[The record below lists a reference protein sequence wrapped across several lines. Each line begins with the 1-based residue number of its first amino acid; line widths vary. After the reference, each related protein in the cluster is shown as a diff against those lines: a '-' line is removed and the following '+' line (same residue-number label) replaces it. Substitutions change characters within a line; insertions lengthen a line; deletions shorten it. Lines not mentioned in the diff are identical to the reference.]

1 MKKAIIILI
10 ISLFTCTALFAQE
23 QAYEYKPLVEPG
35 KTWWYEAHRYIR
47 EEKRYAQVAF
57 GIRLSEIVNI
67 DGVEWHACRIVE
79 PERRNETLDPIIAY
93 LRQDGTRV
101 LYRPEQMSG
110 FENNT
115 YNEILRY
122 AYQYYVDPAHIPAEG
137 ILVCDFAAEKGSIM
151 EILGC
156 SQNMWDENGN
166 LVYGFYYSKS
176 MVYDIK
182 YITNTGIQRK
192 HILCYDLYFWNY
204 IDGIGET
211 GSNYS
216 SLFFAPRF
224 FTPGGEDARTWW
236 FMTLQGVVDADENLL
251 WAADESIVHPWELAG
266 TDDAVADRTT
276 WSYADGEI
284 RCAADATIRVLDTTG
299 RETLAPVRVA
309 AGGTLK
315 PALDSGIYIL
325 EVTTDAGRDVRK
337 IAR

>member
-266 TDDAVADRTT
+266 ADDAVTDRTT

>member
-1 MKKAIIILI
+1 
-10 ISLFTCTALFAQE
+10 
-23 QAYEYKPLVEPG
+23 
-35 KTWWYEAHRYIR
+35 
-47 EEKRYAQVAF
+47 
-57 GIRLSEIVNI
+57 
-67 DGVEWHACRIVE
+67 
-79 PERRNETLDPIIAY
+79 
-93 LRQDGTRV
+93 
-101 LYRPEQMSG
+101 MSG

-122 AYQYYVDPAHIPAEG
+122 AYQYYIDPAHIPAEG

-176 MVYDIK
+176 MVYDVN

-266 TDDAVADRTT
+266 ADDAVTDRTT

>member
-115 YNEILRY
+115 YNEILGY
-122 AYQYYVDPAHIPAEG
+122 AYQYYVDPEHLPAEG

-156 SQNMWDENGN
+156 SQNMRDENGN
-166 LVYGFYYSKS
+166 LVYGLYYSKS
-176 MVYDIK
+176 MVYDVN
-182 YITNTGIQRK
+182 YITNTGIKRK
-192 HILCYDLYFWNY
+192 HILCDEVLWNFV
-204 IDGIGET
+204 DGIGET
-211 GSNYS
+211 GSGCS
-216 SLFFAPRF
+216 SLFFAPRSA
-224 FTPGGEDARTWW
+224 TPGGEDARTWW

-266 TDDAVADRTT
+266 ADDAVTDRTT

-299 RETLAPVRVA
+299 REVVAPTHIA
-309 AGGTLK
+309 AGATMSLNLE
-315 PALDSGIYIL
+315 AGIYI
-325 EVTTDAGRDVRK
+325 VDAKSESGRDVKK
-337 IAR
+337 IAL

>member
-10 ISLFTCTALFAQE
+10 ISLFTCSALFAQE

-166 LVYGFYYSKS
+166 LVYGFYYSNS

-266 TDDAVADRTT
+266 ADDAVADRAT
-276 WSYADGEI
+276 WNYADGEI

-299 RETLAPVRVA
+299 REVVAPTHIA
-309 AGGTLK
+309 AGATMRLNLG
-315 PALDSGIYIL
+315 AGIYIVEAKSESGR
-325 EVTTDAGRDVRK
+325 EVKK
-337 IAR
+337 IAL

>member
-1 MKKAIIILI
+1 M
-10 ISLFTCTALFAQE
+10 
-23 QAYEYKPLVEPG
+23 EPG

-176 MVYDIK
+176 MVYDVN

-266 TDDAVADRTT
+266 TDDAVTDRTT

>member
-1 MKKAIIILI
+1 M
-10 ISLFTCTALFAQE
+10 
-23 QAYEYKPLVEPG
+23 EPG

-122 AYQYYVDPAHIPAEG
+122 AYQYYIDPAHIPAEG

-176 MVYDIK
+176 MVYDVN

-266 TDDAVADRTT
+266 ADDAVTDRTT

>member
-10 ISLFTCTALFAQE
+10 ISLFTCAALFAQE

-299 RETLAPVRVA
+299 REVVAPTHIA
-309 AGGTLK
+309 AGATMRLNLG
-315 PALDSGIYIL
+315 AGIYIVEAKSENGR
-325 EVTTDAGRDVRK
+325 EVKK
-337 IAR
+337 IAL

>member
-10 ISLFTCTALFAQE
+10 ISLFTCAALFAQE

-176 MVYDIK
+176 MVYDVN

-266 TDDAVADRTT
+266 TDDAVTDRTT

-299 RETLAPVRVA
+299 REVVAPTHIA
-309 AGGTLK
+309 AGATMRLNLE
-315 PALDSGIYIL
+315 AGIYIVEAKSENGR
-325 EVTTDAGRDVRK
+325 EVKK
-337 IAR
+337 IAL

>member
-10 ISLFTCTALFAQE
+10 ISLFTCTALFAQG
-23 QAYEYKPLVEPG
+23 QVYEYKPLVEPG

-299 RETLAPVRVA
+299 REVVAPTHIA
-309 AGGTLK
+309 AGATMSLNLE
-315 PALDSGIYIL
+315 AGIYIV
-325 EVTTDAGRDVRK
+325 EAKSESGRDVKK
-337 IAR
+337 IAL

>member
-10 ISLFTCTALFAQE
+10 ISLFTCTALFAQG
-23 QAYEYKPLVEPG
+23 QVYEYKPLVEPG

-299 RETLAPVRVA
+299 REVVAPTHIA
-309 AGGTLK
+309 AGATMSLNLE
-315 PALDSGIYIL
+315 AGIYIVEAKSESGR
-325 EVTTDAGRDVRK
+325 EVKK
-337 IAR
+337 IAL

>member
-115 YNEILRY
+115 YNEILGY
-122 AYQYYVDPAHIPAEG
+122 AYQYYVDPEHLPAEG

-151 EILGC
+151 ELLGC
-156 SQNMWDENGN
+156 SQNMRDENGN
-166 LVYGFYYSKS
+166 LVYGFYYSNS
-176 MVYDIK
+176 MIYDIK
-182 YITNTGIQRK
+182 YITNTGITRK
-192 HILCYDLYFWNY
+192 YVLCHDMSFWDFV
-204 IDGIGET
+204 DGIGET
-211 GSNYS
+211 GSPYS
-216 SLFFAPRF
+216 SLFFAPLSII
-224 FTPGGEDARTWW
+224 PGDALSWW

-266 TDDAVADRTT
+266 ADDAVTDRTT

-299 RETLAPVRVA
+299 REVVAPTHIA
-309 AGGTLK
+309 AGATMSLNLG
-315 PALDSGIYIL
+315 AGIYIVEAKSESGR
-325 EVTTDAGRDVRK
+325 EVKK
-337 IAR
+337 IAL

>member
-10 ISLFTCTALFAQE
+10 ISLLTCTALFAQE

-266 TDDAVADRTT
+266 TDDAVTDRTT

-284 RCAADATIRVLDTTG
+284 RCVADATIRVLDTTG

>member
-10 ISLFTCTALFAQE
+10 ISLFTCAALFAQE

-122 AYQYYVDPAHIPAEG
+122 AYQYYIDPAHIPAEG

-176 MVYDIK
+176 MVYDVN

-266 TDDAVADRTT
+266 ADDAVTDRTT

>member
-10 ISLFTCTALFAQE
+10 ISLFTCTALFAQG
-23 QAYEYKPLVEPG
+23 QVYEYKPLVEPG

-284 RCAADATIRVLDTTG
+284 RCAADTTIRVLDTTG
-299 RETLAPVRVA
+299 REVVAPTHIA
-309 AGGTLK
+309 AGATMSLNLE
-315 PALDSGIYIL
+315 AGIYIV
-325 EVTTDAGRDVRK
+325 EAKSESGRDVKK
-337 IAR
+337 IAL

>member
-10 ISLFTCTALFAQE
+10 ISLSTCAELFAQE

-93 LRQDGTRV
+93 LRQNGTRV

-266 TDDAVADRTT
+266 TDDAVTDRTT

-299 RETLAPVRVA
+299 REVVAPTHIA
-309 AGGTLK
+309 AGATMSLNLE
-315 PALDSGIYIL
+315 AGIYIV
-325 EVTTDAGRDVRK
+325 EEIGRAHV
-337 IAR
+337 

>member
-1 MKKAIIILI
+1 M
-10 ISLFTCTALFAQE
+10 
-23 QAYEYKPLVEPG
+23 
-35 KTWWYEAHRYIR
+35 
-47 EEKRYAQVAF
+47 AF

>member
-10 ISLFTCTALFAQE
+10 ISLFTCISLFAQE

-35 KTWWYEAHRYIR
+35 KTWWYEAHTYIPP
-47 EEKRYAQVAF
+47 EKRYKRITL
-57 GIRLSEIVNI
+57 GIRLSETVNI
-67 DGVEWHACRIVE
+67 DGIEWHTCRIVE
-79 PERRNETLDPIIAY
+79 PDNRNEALDPIIAY
-93 LRQDGTRV
+93 IRQDGTKV
-101 LYRPEQMSG
+101 FYRPGEFSG
-110 FENNT
+110 FENDI
-115 YNEILRY
+115 YNEILSY
-122 AYQYYVDPAHIPAEG
+122 TYQYEVDPEHLPTEG
-137 ILVCDFAAEKGSIM
+137 ILVFDFSAEKGSVI
-151 EILGC
+151 EFLGW
-156 SQNMWDENGN
+156 SEKRRDEDGN
-166 LVYGFYYSKS
+166 FVYGFYHFQSLI
-176 MVYDIK
+176 YDVT
-182 YITNTGIQRK
+182 YIVNTGIQRK
-192 HILCYDLYFWNY
+192 KIVCDKIYLWNF
-204 IDGIGET
+204 IDGIGEAGT
-211 GSNYS
+211 SFS
-216 SLFFAPRF
+216 ALFFAPLAAM
-224 FTPGGEDARTWW
+224 PGTALSWW
-236 FMTLQGVVDADENLL
+236 YIILQGVVDADENLL

>member
-10 ISLFTCTALFAQE
+10 ISLSTCAALFAQE

-122 AYQYYVDPAHIPAEG
+122 AYQYYIDPAHIPAEG

-176 MVYDIK
+176 MVYDVN

-266 TDDAVADRTT
+266 ADDAVTDRTT

>member
-10 ISLFTCTALFAQE
+10 ISLSTCAELFAQE

-156 SQNMWDENGN
+156 SQNMRDENGN

-176 MVYDIK
+176 MVYDVN

-266 TDDAVADRTT
+266 TDDSVADRTT

>member
-10 ISLFTCTALFAQE
+10 ISLFTCAALFAQE

-35 KTWWYEAHRYIR
+35 KTWWYEARQMGERPMAIGLRIGTAETIGGTQWYGCYIVDSGDR
-47 EEKRYAQVAF
+47 DNDLTPAIAYVRQDGPRFYYMPATEPDVWISV
-57 GIRLSEIVNI
+57 GSSLHDEIVN
-67 DGVEWHACRIVE
+67 DVYQTCVHTEHMPAGGV
-79 PERRNETLDPIIAY
+79 
-93 LRQDGTRV
+93 
-101 LYRPEQMSG
+101 
-110 FENNT
+110 
-115 YNEILRY
+115 
-122 AYQYYVDPAHIPAEG
+122 
-137 ILVCDFAAEKGSIM
+137 LVCDLSAGKDDELDILGFTAAEQESDGTWKHFH
-151 EILGC
+151 
-156 SQNMWDENGN
+156 N
-166 LVYGFYYSKS
+166 YYKAHI
-176 MVYDIK
+176 DNIG
-182 YITNTGIQRK
+182 YITSCDIERKILSGKCDNTDIN
-192 HILCYDLYFWNY
+192 F

-211 GSNYS
+211 GSDWS
-216 SLFFAPRF
+216 GFFFSPVHMRPTGF
-224 FTPGGEDARTWW
+224 SYWDIFLR
-236 FMTLQGVVDADENLL
+236 GVVDADENLL

-266 TDDAVADRTT
+266 ADDAVADKTA

>member
-10 ISLFTCTALFAQE
+10 ISLFTCTSLFAQE

-299 RETLAPVRVA
+299 REVVAPTHIA
-309 AGGTLK
+309 AGATMSLNLE
-315 PALDSGIYIL
+315 AGIYIV
-325 EVTTDAGRDVRK
+325 EAKSESGRDVKK
-337 IAR
+337 IAL

>member
-10 ISLFTCTALFAQE
+10 ISLFTCAALFAQE

-182 YITNTGIQRK
+182 YITNTGIKRK
-192 HILCYDLYFWNY
+192 HILCDEVLWNFV
-204 IDGIGET
+204 DGIGET
-211 GSNYS
+211 GSGCS
-216 SLFFAPRF
+216 SLFFAPRSA
-224 FTPGGEDARTWW
+224 TPGGEDARTWW

>member
-10 ISLFTCTALFAQE
+10 ISLFTCTALFAQG
-23 QAYEYKPLVEPG
+23 QVYEYKPLVEPG

-266 TDDAVADRTT
+266 TDDAVTDRTT

>member
-1 MKKAIIILI
+1 MKKTIIILI
-10 ISLFTCTALFAQE
+10 ISLFTCAALFAQE

-156 SQNMWDENGN
+156 SQNMRDENGN

-176 MVYDIK
+176 MVYDVN

-266 TDDAVADRTT
+266 ADDAVTDRTT

-299 RETLAPVRVA
+299 REVVAPTHIA
-309 AGGTLK
+309 AGATMRLNLG
-315 PALDSGIYIL
+315 AGIYIVEAKSESGR
-325 EVTTDAGRDVRK
+325 EVKK
-337 IAR
+337 IAL

>member
-10 ISLFTCTALFAQE
+10 ISLFTCAALFAQE

-299 RETLAPVRVA
+299 REVVAPTHIA
-309 AGGTLK
+309 AGATMSLNLG
-315 PALDSGIYIL
+315 AGIYIV
-325 EVTTDAGRDVRK
+325 EAKSESGRDVKK
-337 IAR
+337 IAL

>member
-10 ISLFTCTALFAQE
+10 ISLFTCAALFAQE

-176 MVYDIK
+176 MVYDVN

-266 TDDAVADRTT
+266 ADDAVTDRTT

-299 RETLAPVRVA
+299 REVVAPTHIA
-309 AGGTLK
+309 AGATMRLNLE
-315 PALDSGIYIL
+315 AGIYIVEAKSENGR
-325 EVTTDAGRDVRK
+325 EVKK
-337 IAR
+337 IAL

>member
-10 ISLFTCTALFAQE
+10 ISLSTCAALFAQE

-122 AYQYYVDPAHIPAEG
+122 AYQYYIDPAHIPAEG

-176 MVYDIK
+176 MVYDVN

-266 TDDAVADRTT
+266 ADDAVTDRTT

-299 RETLAPVRVA
+299 REVVAPTHIA
-309 AGGTLK
+309 AGATMSLNLE
-315 PALDSGIYIL
+315 AGIYIVEAKSESGR
-325 EVTTDAGRDVRK
+325 EVKK
-337 IAR
+337 IAL

>member
-10 ISLFTCTALFAQE
+10 ISLSTCAELFAQE

-122 AYQYYVDPAHIPAEG
+122 AYQYYIDPAHIPAEG

-176 MVYDIK
+176 MVYDVN

-266 TDDAVADRTT
+266 ADDAVTDRTT

>member
-10 ISLFTCTALFAQE
+10 ISLFTCAALFAQE

-266 TDDAVADRTT
+266 TDDAVTDRTT

-284 RCAADATIRVLDTTG
+284 RCVADATIRVLDTTG

>member
-10 ISLFTCTALFAQE
+10 ISLFTCAALFAQE

-276 WSYADGEI
+276 WSYAYGEI

-299 RETLAPVRVA
+299 REVVAPTHIA
-309 AGGTLK
+309 AGATMSLNLG
-315 PALDSGIYIL
+315 AGIYIV
-325 EVTTDAGRDVRK
+325 EAKSESGRDVKK
-337 IAR
+337 IAL

>member
-122 AYQYYVDPAHIPAEG
+122 AYQYYIDPAHIPAEG

-176 MVYDIK
+176 MVYDVN

-266 TDDAVADRTT
+266 ADDAVTDRTT

-299 RETLAPVRVA
+299 REVVAPTHIA
-309 AGGTLK
+309 AGATMSLNLG
-315 PALDSGIYIL
+315 AGIYIVEAKSESGR
-325 EVTTDAGRDVRK
+325 EVKK
-337 IAR
+337 IAL

>member
-122 AYQYYVDPAHIPAEG
+122 AYQYYIDPAHIPAEG

-176 MVYDIK
+176 MVYDVN

-266 TDDAVADRTT
+266 ADDAVTDRTT

-299 RETLAPVRVA
+299 REVVAPTHIA
-309 AGGTLK
+309 AGATMSLNLE
-315 PALDSGIYIL
+315 AGIYIVEAKSESGR
-325 EVTTDAGRDVRK
+325 EVKK
-337 IAR
+337 IAL

>member
-10 ISLFTCTALFAQE
+10 ISLSTCAELFAQE

-122 AYQYYVDPAHIPAEG
+122 AYQYYIDPAHIPAEG

-176 MVYDIK
+176 MVYDVN

-266 TDDAVADRTT
+266 ADDAVTDRTT

-299 RETLAPVRVA
+299 REVVAPTHIA
-309 AGGTLK
+309 AGATMSLNLG
-315 PALDSGIYIL
+315 AGIYIVEAKSESGR
-325 EVTTDAGRDVRK
+325 EVKK
-337 IAR
+337 IAL

>member
-10 ISLFTCTALFAQE
+10 ISLFTCAALFAQE

-122 AYQYYVDPAHIPAEG
+122 AYQYYVDPAHMPAEG

-176 MVYDIK
+176 MVYDVN

-266 TDDAVADRTT
+266 ADDAVTDRTT

-299 RETLAPVRVA
+299 REVVAPTHIA
-309 AGGTLK
+309 AGATMRLNLE
-315 PALDSGIYIL
+315 AGIYIVEAKSESGR
-325 EVTTDAGRDVRK
+325 EVKK
-337 IAR
+337 IAL

>member
-10 ISLFTCTALFAQE
+10 ISLFTCTSLFAQE

-299 RETLAPVRVA
+299 REVVAPTHIA
-309 AGGTLK
+309 AGATMSLNLE
-315 PALDSGIYIL
+315 AGIYIVEAKSESGR
-325 EVTTDAGRDVRK
+325 EVKK
-337 IAR
+337 IAL

>member
-10 ISLFTCTALFAQE
+10 ISLSTCAALFAQE

-122 AYQYYVDPAHIPAEG
+122 AYQYYIDPAHIPAEG

-176 MVYDIK
+176 MVYDVN

-266 TDDAVADRTT
+266 ADDAVTDRTT

-299 RETLAPVRVA
+299 REVVAPTHIA
-309 AGGTLK
+309 AGATMRLNLG
-315 PALDSGIYIL
+315 AGIYIVEAKSESGR
-325 EVTTDAGRDVRK
+325 EVKK
-337 IAR
+337 IAL